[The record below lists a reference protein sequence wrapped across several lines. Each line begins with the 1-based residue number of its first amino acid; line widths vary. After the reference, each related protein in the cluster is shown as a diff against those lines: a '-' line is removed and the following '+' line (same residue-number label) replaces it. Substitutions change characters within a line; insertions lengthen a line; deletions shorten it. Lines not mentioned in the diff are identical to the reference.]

1 MLFTNTIA
9 QVDAPKA
16 DSDSRPQRRPQLNKY
31 TLWLSMSKTYLT
43 LGERQRLSGK
53 SAEQTTEDSRGGLHG
68 HTRAARSLEGDYRG
82 IRDAAGC
89 CHNG

>member
-9 QVDAPKA
+9 QVEAPNA
-16 DSDSRPQRRPQLNKY
+16 DSDSRQRRPQSNKY

-43 LGERQRLSGK
+43 LGQRRRLSGK

-68 HTRAARSLEGDYRG
+68 HIRAARSLEGDYRG

-89 CHNG
+89 K